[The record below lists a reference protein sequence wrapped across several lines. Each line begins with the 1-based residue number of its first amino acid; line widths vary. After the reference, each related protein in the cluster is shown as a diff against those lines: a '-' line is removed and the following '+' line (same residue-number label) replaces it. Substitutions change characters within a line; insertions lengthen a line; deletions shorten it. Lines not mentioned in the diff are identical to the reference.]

1 MRFEKRKIAGKLPEN
16 CRKIAGKKT
25 QISKNGNGRIRFSNF
40 SFFLN
45 FRFFSVFFPFFKNA
59 IRFLL
64 FIFFK
69 KTDKKRKKNGNFKK
83 RKWTDPVFYVSH
95 RFLFRFFSGFFPAF
109 FKKSGKMPEK
119 NGFIFFRQFA
129 FRVRF
134 WVKNGT
140 KTGQNPE
147 NPYED

>member
-1 MRFEKRKIAGKLPEN
+1 MKNGSVHFRFLKFAFFFRQFSGNFPAIFRFSKTQSVFCYLFFKKKKRTKN
-16 CRKIAGKKT
+16 GKKT
-25 QISKNGNGRIRFSNF
+25 EILKNGNGRIRFF
-40 SFFLN
+40 S
-45 FRFFSVFFPFFKNA
+45 
-59 IRFLL
+59 I
-64 FIFFK
+64 
-69 KTDKKRKKNGNFKK
+69 
-83 RKWTDPVFYVSH
+83 SH
-95 RFLFRFFSGFFPAF
+95 RFLFRFFSVFFPAF

>member
-1 MRFEKRKIAGKLPEN
+1 MEIL
-16 CRKIAGKKT
+16 
-25 QISKNGNGRIRFSNF
+25 KNGNRRIQ
-40 SFFLN
+40 FFT
-45 FRFFSVFFPFFKNA
+45 FHTDFYSV
-59 IRFLL
+59 
-64 FIFFK
+64 
-69 KTDKKRKKNGNFKK
+69 
-83 RKWTDPVFYVSH
+83 
-95 RFLFRFFSGFFPAF
+95 FFSGFFPAF

>member
-1 MRFEKRKIAGKLPEN
+1 MRFWKTEKKRK
-16 CRKIAGKKT
+16 
-25 QISKNGNGRIRFSNF
+25 KNGNLKKTEIWKTDPSISVFWN
-40 SFFLN
+40 L
-45 FRFFSVFFPFFKNA
+45 RFFSGNFPAIFRQFSVFQKRNPFFV
-59 IRFLL
+59 IYFFL
-64 FIFFK
+64 K

-83 RKWTDPVFYVSH
+83 RKWTDPVFFPFHTVFYSV
-95 RFLFRFFSGFFPAF
+95 FFSVFFPAF

>member
-1 MRFEKRKIAGKLPEN
+1 L
-16 CRKIAGKKT
+16 
-25 QISKNGNGRIRFSNF
+25 
-40 SFFLN
+40 
-45 FRFFSVFFPFFKNA
+45 RFFSGNFPAIFRQFSVFQKRNPFFV
-59 IRFLL
+59 IY
-64 FIFFK
+64 FFQK